1 MAPRADSVPGMSVA
15 SCLRAHQSCVAM
27 GIFFQ
32 AAARA
37 AGARRTEGGAA
48 PPSRRTSRRVALLMS
63 ADPTCAASGLA
74 SARAAN
80 RDLLIANRHRSDRQS
95 RISLDD
101 LAAQDGL
108 LPRLPE
114 RRAVDDPITERTA
127 VGALG
132 TLDRARDAH
141 ELGAHLVGGQA
152 HLRVAVGAQVNEFQV
167 RRERGVG
174 QRVSAGEVLALRILE
189 A

>member
-1 MAPRADSVPGMSVA
+1 MAPRADRVPGMSVA
-15 SCLRAHQSCVAM
+15 RSLRTHQSCVAM

-37 AGARRTEGGAA
+37 AGARRTEAAAA
-48 PPSRRTSRRVALLMS
+48 PPSRRTSRRVAWLMS
-63 ADPTCAASGLA
+63 ADPTCAASTLA
-74 SARAAN
+74 SARAAK
-80 RDLLIANRHRSDRQS
+80 RDLLIADRHRSDRQS

-114 RRAVDDPITERTA
+114 RRAVDDPITERTS

-132 TLDRARDAH
+132 TLDRPRDAH
-141 ELGAHLVGGQA
+141 ELGAHLVPGQP
-152 HLRVAVGAQVNEFQV
+152 HLSVAVPPQIDELQVG
-167 RRERGVG
+167 REGGIG
-174 QRVSAGEVLALRILE
+174 QRVSAG
-189 A
+189 